1 MNKGSCLCGGVS
13 LPLKTMQTT
22 PASVRLRCPS
32 SKLTTIQVICHCAH
46 CQKASGSAFSTNIIV
61 DAARFHVNGTPKS
74 YSTKADS
81 GYAVTFW
88 FCPDCGSPLWR
99 DGEMVSDARI
109 IRAGTLEVK
118 EARDDAKPAV
128 ELYTANRVDWLQGI
142 LGVTQFARMF

>member
-1 MNKGSCLCGGVS
+1 
-13 LPLKTMQTT
+13 
-22 PASVRLRCPS
+22 
-32 SKLTTIQVICHCAH
+32 
-46 CQKASGSAFSTNIIV
+46 
-61 DAARFHVNGTPKS
+61 VNGRPKS
-74 YSTKADS
+74 YLTKADS

-99 DGEMVSDARI
+99 DGEMVLDARI

-128 ELYTANRVDWLQGI
+128 ELYTANRVDWLQRI